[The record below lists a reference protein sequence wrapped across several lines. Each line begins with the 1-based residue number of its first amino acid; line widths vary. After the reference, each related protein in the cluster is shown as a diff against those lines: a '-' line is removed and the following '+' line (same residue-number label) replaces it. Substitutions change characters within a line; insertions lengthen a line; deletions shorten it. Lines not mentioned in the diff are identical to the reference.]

1 MTRLAQGQHGVPIGV
16 VPVGG
21 QPILHL
27 HALIQHPVGLEYL
40 QKSLRAQLIEL
51 HRAGLKKIALGVRVV
66 QLDLGLAGGGGSGG
80 RRSRCRR
87 GRGGLIPRA
96 AAHQGD
102 SQGGGQSAGG
112 ETSQGRVFHWFLPS
126 FSFDSTLV

>member
-1 MTRLAQGQHGVPIGV
+1 MLGGGVGAELVLERFGQVQGQHGVPIGV

-40 QKSLRAQLIEL
+40 QKGLRAQLIDL

-66 QLDLGLAGGGGSGG
+66 QLDLGLAGGGG
-80 RRSRCRR
+80 
-87 GRGGLIPRA
+87 
-96 AAHQGD
+96 
-102 SQGGGQSAGG
+102 GGGITQTYYIAQMIKGLAKKG
-112 ETSQGRVFHWFLPS
+112 
-126 FSFDSTLV
+126 